1 MMLVEVTHVS
11 QAALPVDQFK
21 EHLRL
26 GTGFADDSLQDGLLE
41 NHLRAAMAA
50 IEARTG
56 KMLIARDFRWD
67 ISAWRG
73 RESQVLPV
81 SPVTDVSEVVMIDQ
95 TGAEAPVDPVRWFL
109 QPDQH
114 RPALCPL
121 GGELPDVPPGGSVRI
136 VMTAGY
142 GPDWTDLPRDLA
154 QAVIILAGH
163 YYQNRFSGQE
173 QSGMPEIVR
182 ALIEGYRNLRLFM
195 GGAHG

>member
-21 EHLRL
+21 EYLRL

-41 NHLRAAMAA
+41 SHLRAAMAA

-56 KMLIARDFRWD
+56 KILIARDFRWD
-67 ISAWRG
+67 VSVWRNRAG
-73 RESQVLPV
+73 QVLPV
-81 SPVTDVSEVVMIDQ
+81 SPVTDVTEMVLIDRNGTETQ
-95 TGAEAPVDPVRWFL
+95 VDPDRWFL

-114 RPALCPL
+114 RPLICPL
-121 GGELPDVPPGGSVRI
+121 GGDLPDVPLGGAVRI
-136 VMTAGY
+136 MLTAGY
-142 GPDWTDLPRDLA
+142 GPDWVDLPRDLA

-163 YYQNRFSGQE
+163 YYQNRFSGHE
-173 QSGMPEIVR
+173 HSGMPEVVR